1 MKATHENDVDKIL
14 GSKTKIEAR
23 VAEKKAEID
32 SSVQEWKVRE
42 IGNLTSR
49 ADAAEMY
56 AAFAV
61 EYAMAAAVEADI
73 ATLETVV
80 ARIDAEQAV
89 AS

>member
-1 MKATHENDVDKIL
+1 MLTRFWKPRRRQKPAL
-14 GSKTKIEAR
+14 LR
-23 VAEKKAEID
+23 KKAEID
-32 SSVQEWKVRE
+32 SSVQEWKIRE
-42 IGNLTSR
+42 IGKLKSR
-49 ADAAEMY
+49 ADAAEVY

>member
-1 MKATHENDVDKIL
+1 MKIMLTRFWKPRRRQKPAL
-14 GSKTKIEAR
+14 LR
-23 VAEKKAEID
+23 KKAEID
-32 SSVQEWKVRE
+32 SSVQEWKIRE
-42 IGNLTSR
+42 IGKLKSR
-49 ADAAEMY
+49 ADAAEVY

>member
-1 MKATHENDVDKIL
+1 MKATHENNVDKIL

-23 VAEKKAEID
+23 VAEKKTEID
-32 SSVQEWKVRE
+32 SSVQEWKVRK
-42 IGNLTSR
+42 IGKLTSR
-49 ADAAEMY
+49 ADAAEVY

-61 EYAMAAAVEADI
+61 EYAMAAAVEANI